1 MGTDK
6 QRNRMDEAMN
16 KINWN
21 DGGEFE
27 DDFTARTEDGYVL
40 RAEDMGGYW
49 WWQVYYPDGT
59 EADPPCDLNA
69 STAHAAK
76 GICEIIYR
84 LHRQIKP

>member
-1 MGTDK
+1 
-6 QRNRMDEAMN
+6 MN

-21 DGGEFE
+21 SGGPSG
-27 DDFTARTEDGYVL
+27 DDFTAETKDGYIL

-59 EADPPCDLNA
+59 NVDPNRIAICNLNV
-69 STAHAAK
+69 SNEHAAK

>member
-1 MGTDK
+1 
-6 QRNRMDEAMN
+6 MN

-49 WWQVYYPDGT
+49 WWQVYCPDGT
-59 EADPPCDLNA
+59 DADPNCDLNV
-69 STAHAAK
+69 STEHAAK